1 MKILIVTQYFYPEDF
16 KINDAVE
23 HLLSSGHEVRVLTAF
38 PNYPNGSFFEGYGL
52 FEKYPKLFKGARIY
66 RAPIFPRKKNP
77 ISLILNYL
85 SFPLSA
91 KIYSIKI
98 KKEFSPDVVL
108 GFQLSPIWS
117 MVPAVFLRRRF
128 NIPFVLWCLD
138 LWPESY
144 LSNFSYRNKII
155 DKWVKRSSERIYKSA
170 DTLAVTTRSFGE
182 LLAKATGRKSEEIHH
197 LPNWAEDTYLN
208 PPKDDFRFNNESF
221 NIVFAGNIGESQ
233 GLDLVLKAAL
243 ETSKSN
249 MQWHLFGGGRYE
261 NKLRQKAK
269 SLNVSNLIFHG
280 RVSVENLP
288 SIYKAANVLLLT
300 LTPNQG
306 YSTTMPG
313 KFAGYL
319 TSGTPILTN
328 IEGEVKEIVEEYSMG
343 FYFNGESLQDLL
355 RSVEKI
361 KQLSNLELEKIA
373 ENTKGYYETNFA
385 KNSVLSNL
393 ESLLS

>member
-1 MKILIVTQYFYPEDF
+1 M
-16 KINDAVE
+16 IN
-23 HLLSSGHEVRVLTAF
+23 
-38 PNYPNGSFFEGYGL
+38 
-52 FEKYPKLFKGARIY
+52 
-66 RAPIFPRKKNP
+66 
-77 ISLILNYL
+77 
-85 SFPLSA
+85 
-91 KIYSIKI
+91 
-98 KKEFSPDVVL
+98 
-108 GFQLSPIWS
+108 GF
-117 MVPAVFLRRRF
+117 
-128 NIPFVLWCLD
+128 
-138 LWPESY
+138 
-144 LSNFSYRNKII
+144 
-155 DKWVKRSSERIYKSA
+155 KRSSERIYKSA

-249 MQWHLFGGGRYE
+249 IQWHLFGGGRYE
-261 NKLRQKAK
+261 NKLRQEAK
-269 SLNVSNLIFHG
+269 SLNLSNLIFHG

-361 KQLSNLELEKIA
+361 KQLSDLELEKIA

-393 ESLLS
+393 ESLLSYLI